1 MQPQRW
7 SSREELVLQVT
18 TLARQGMAL
27 RAIARTMGV
36 ARNTVKAILA
46 TQAAALA
53 QPHSALPERPSRAP
67 RRSAVTPW
75 VPRIAALLERFPDIT
90 AQRVFETI
98 GREGYAGGYTVI
110 KDHVRVARPPA
121 PPTPSLPTPVWG
133 PGEMAES
140 DWTPCTSRLTDGRC
154 LDLQIHGFVLC
165 HSRRKIFEARDRA
178 DVHALM
184 DAHVAT
190 FERLGGVP
198 EACKYDCQKAVVLG
212 WEGSKPVYNPRFLA
226 FATYYGFRPVACR
239 PRRPNDKAKVERSFW
254 EYERSFLNGREFR
267 SAEDFRAQLRACN
280 DEVCDPRVHKK
291 LKRPVIEMFAE
302 EAPHLQPLPRH
313 PYDTARVVYRL
324 CAIDG
329 FVAWDGNRYAVPYE
343 SLYDM
348 LPLRITEREL
358 FVYAPDLHLVARHE
372 LAPKSAG
379 LDVDPQGMHRTV
391 ARRGVDLD
399 ALRAT
404 FEDLGD
410 EAKAFF
416 DALLARHGTAQSGF
430 HARQILL
437 LRERFASDDIARA
450 LAQASRF
457 GALEHGAIA
466 RILEL
471 DARPRSLA
479 EYVTEDSARR
489 ARKALGRDETPGRDL
504 REYDQL
510 PIVGARRPQETPWPN
525 HEADQTP
532 TSSSSDCG
540 DTSPSSG

>member
-1 MQPQRW
+1 M
-7 SSREELVLQVT
+7 
-18 TLARQGMAL
+18 
-27 RAIARTMGV
+27 
-36 ARNTVKAILA
+36 
-46 TQAAALA
+46 
-53 QPHSALPERPSRAP
+53 
-67 RRSAVTPW
+67 
-75 VPRIAALLERFPDIT
+75 PRIAALLHRFPDIT

-98 GREGYAGGYTVI
+98 RGEGYAGGHTVI
-110 KDHVRVARPPA
+110 KDHVRAARPPA

-140 DWTPCTSRLTDGRC
+140 DWTPCSVTLTDGRR
-154 LDLQIHGFVLC
+154 LGLQLHGFVLC
-165 HSRRKIFEARDRA
+165 HSRRKVFEARERA

-190 FERLGGVP
+190 FARLGGVP
-198 EACKYDCQKAVVLG
+198 AACKYDNQKAVVLG

-226 FATYYGFRPVACR
+226 FATYYGFRPIACR

-267 SAEDFRAQLRACN
+267 SEEDFRAQLRVWH

-302 EAPHLQPLPRH
+302 EAPQLQPLPRH
-313 PYDTARVVYRL
+313 PYDTARVVYRV
-324 CAIDG
+324 CSIDG

-343 SLYDM
+343 AIYDV

-358 FVYAPDLHLVARHE
+358 FVYAPDVRLIARHE

-379 LDVDPQGMHRTV
+379 LDVDPQGLHRTV

-410 EAKAFF
+410 EAKVFSES
-416 DALLARHGTAQSGF
+416 LLARHGTAQSGF

-437 LRERFASDDIARA
+437 LRERFASDDLARA
-450 LAQASRF
+450 LTQASRF
-457 GALEHGAIA
+457 GALEHAAVA

-471 DARPRSLA
+471 DARPRTLA

-525 HEADQTP
+525 HEADPTP
-532 TSSSSDCG
+532 TRSSSDCG